1 MVGRPLYSLPV
12 AVDSKVPPVVDVE
25 FNSELF
31 HELEKEGLEELTHC
45 GFVLVTGG
53 LGERL
58 GYNDIKIGLPIETFT
73 SLPYIGY
80 YIKKILS
87 IQVGVKVGVHW
98 QEAVQEP
105 AVSTTPCHYDIR
117 EQQ

>member
-1 MVGRPLYSLPV
+1 MAGRPLYSLSI

-45 GFVLVTGG
+45 GFVLVAGG

-87 IQVGVKVGVHW
+87 IQVGVEVGVHW

-105 AVSTTPCHYDIR
+105 AVSTAPCHYDFR